1 MAYRAIKQGLVKPM
15 PADIHLMVI
24 KGATG
29 IGKTTQVHSVLC
41 DLNLP
46 WYDPG
51 SQDPKWWDGYD
62 YEDIVV
68 YDEFTAGPEWQIG
81 YINRLTN
88 KMPFGAEIKGS
99 RIRLRPRAVI
109 IITNYSWDEWFTHLP
124 TNIRG
129 TVKRRVRFLD
139 FDKISQIQYIRALL
153 RTTTA
158 NYLCLCGLVPLDVKD
173 RYCDE
178 AAAQVGLENYLALK
192 LRCGGRPNTST
203 IPL

>member
-1 MAYRAIKQGLVKPM
+1 MIKHP
-15 PADIHLMVI
+15 P
-24 KGATG
+24 
-29 IGKTTQVHSVLC
+29 
-41 DLNLP
+41 LP
-46 WYDPG
+46 LPSFYYP
-51 SQDPKWWDGYD
+51 S
-62 YEDIVV
+62 
-68 YDEFTAGPEWQIG
+68 F
-81 YINRLTN
+81 R
-88 KMPFGAEIKGS
+88 AEIKVGDE
-99 RIRLRPRAVI
+99 IAVMAI
-109 IITNYSWDEWFTHLP
+109 GHL
-124 TNIRG
+124 NSQG
-129 TVKRRVRFLD
+129 VFWVRFLD